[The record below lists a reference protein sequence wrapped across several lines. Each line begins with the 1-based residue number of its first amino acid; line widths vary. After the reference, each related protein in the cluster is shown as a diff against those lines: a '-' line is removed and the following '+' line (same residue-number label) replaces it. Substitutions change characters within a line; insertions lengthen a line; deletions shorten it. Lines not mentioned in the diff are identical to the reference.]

1 MKRFLKSSFRLLFF
15 FFLDKNSTF
24 SMQSQTTN
32 NVFFLNAEPELLVCL
47 SFGQGIQGGLM
58 PWNGLDRNSSGQP
71 QPFHF

>member
-1 MKRFLKSSFRLLFF
+1 
-15 FFLDKNSTF
+15 
-24 SMQSQTTN
+24 MQSQTTN